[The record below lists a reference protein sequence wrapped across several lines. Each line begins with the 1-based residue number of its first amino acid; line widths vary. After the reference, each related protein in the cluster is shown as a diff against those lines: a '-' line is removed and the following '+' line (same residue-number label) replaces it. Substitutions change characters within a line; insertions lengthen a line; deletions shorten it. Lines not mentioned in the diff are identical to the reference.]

1 MRVASFATWSS
12 MAATRERAR
21 ADPLSAPHAPLA
33 ETVAAMF
40 EPREPL
46 MFVGVSN
53 AGANVVYFHGR
64 SPSEISTRRVLS
76 GGSIR
81 AL

>member
-21 ADPLSAPHAPLA
+21 ADPLSAHAPLA

-53 AGANVVYFHGR
+53 AGANVVYFYGR
-64 SPSEISTRRVLS
+64 LPSEISTRRVLS

-81 AL
+81 AI